1 MQSLNAYL
9 RRIGLDQVP
18 GAGDPTALSAVH
30 RAHATSIPFENLD
43 PLRGV
48 PASLEPDSLER
59 KLVGERRG
67 GFCFEHTTLLAAA
80 LTELGYEVAPMLAR
94 VGRRDGA
101 GPYRRDGGSV
111 GEWRPLTH
119 MLLRVRDRDGGVWHA
134 DVGFGAGERGGTLL
148 EPIPFGP
155 GGEYEQAGWRYR
167 VEPYRNE
174 LVLMARSSSGVWSD
188 MYSFVPEPAAP
199 IDIEVGNWFA
209 STYPGSPFTRRLVVA
224 GALDAGA
231 VRMALSDDG
240 AAAILR
246 TLTPTGQTVTEV
258 AREALP
264 DVLAQRFGLRGWRLD
279 GGVRPV
285 PAAAGSGPAA
295 GGSVPAAGGPVSA
308 AGGSVPAAGGS
319 ISAAGGPVPAAER

>member
-1 MQSLNAYL
+1 
-9 RRIGLDQVP
+9 
-18 GAGDPTALSAVH
+18 
-30 RAHATSIPFENLD
+30 
-43 PLRGV
+43 
-48 PASLEPDSLER
+48 
-59 KLVGERRG
+59 
-67 GFCFEHTTLLAAA
+67 
-80 LTELGYEVAPMLAR
+80 
-94 VGRRDGA
+94 
-101 GPYRRDGGSV
+101 
-111 GEWRPLTH
+111 
-119 MLLRVRDRDGGVWHA
+119 
-134 DVGFGAGERGGTLL
+134 
-148 EPIPFGP
+148 
-155 GGEYEQAGWRYR
+155 
-167 VEPYRNE
+167 
-174 LVLMARSSSGVWSD
+174 

-295 GGSVPAAGGPVSA
+295 AGSGPAAGGSGPAAGGPVSA

-319 ISAAGGPVPAAER
+319 ISAAGGSVPAAER